1 MVTVDEVRALAR
13 GLPRST
19 EAVVRGRLKFRVGRI
34 VYLAFSADETQMGF
48 AFPKEWRAVVLHAE
62 PHKFVRPSRSDLRYN
77 WLEVRL
83 GAIDAPEMQD
93 LVTDAWRLCV
103 PKRLAAT
110 WSPPSGPVSSPLGR
124 VSSPPGRASSPPHAA
139 SSPPRGAAS

>member
-1 MVTVDEVRALAR
+1 MVTVDEVRALAQ

-48 AFPKEWRAVVLHAE
+48 AFPKEWREVALHAE
-62 PHKFVRPSRSDLRYN
+62 PHKFVRPSRGDLRYN

-83 GAIDAPEMQD
+83 GAIDVPEMCD

-110 WSPPSGPVSSPLGR
+110 WSPPPGPASSPSGR
-124 VSSPPGRASSPPHAA
+124 VSSPPGPVSSPPLPAP
-139 SSPPRGAAS
+139 SPPPGSAS